1 MASAAFEN
9 DDSGGH
15 PARQQQPTT
24 LSNSSVTSV
33 NNGSD
38 SDDEKDLF
46 ELRLQL
52 VVADRKNSDLERKL
66 QRSQHAVAMVRA
78 SNRNLQQTNALNVA
92 AASEAEALRAKVEA
106 LENSAAEKDS
116 ELKATRHDVTVAVQD
131 AENTHAR
138 LRSSQDHNSRLERKV
153 RSLESELSEANIRS
167 NKAAMSQAE
176 VDDLRTQLAQHS
188 SQNRQYAQRVQMST
202 TDAERL
208 KAQIDGQKREL
219 DDVQAKLAAAESSR
233 DWHRDEHTQI
243 LAVRNTINAG
253 RAPEIDRLKTEVTK
267 LSKEV
272 KGKKDQVPRLKR
284 DIAYYIAHL
293 DLAYRD
299 ARVYTCGHNNLNNIV
314 QDTNETRQWD
324 EASVAEEFFRDWEE
338 DAEFVVEYNS
348 ARQHILNHHRAHES
362 MKRGRGDGS
371 GWIRDE
377 FLHVD
382 SKRRVNVTYN

>member
-233 DWHRDEHTQI
+233 DWYVFQYPPSRLSIDPGDIQCVASAPRNPETAANSSKPPQELLIEFPFTEHVANMSTGTVMSTLRSWQSVTQSMPD
-243 LAVRNTINAG
+243 VR
-253 RAPEIDRLKTEVTK
+253 
-267 LSKEV
+267 
-272 KGKKDQVPRLKR
+272 PRST
-284 DIAYYIAHL
+284 A
-293 DLAYRD
+293 
-299 ARVYTCGHNNLNNIV
+299 
-314 QDTNETRQWD
+314 
-324 EASVAEEFFRDWEE
+324 
-338 DAEFVVEYNS
+338 
-348 ARQHILNHHRAHES
+348 
-362 MKRGRGDGS
+362 
-371 GWIRDE
+371 
-377 FLHVD
+377 
-382 SKRRVNVTYN
+382 

>member
-15 PARQQQPTT
+15 PARQQQPTA

-46 ELRLQL
+46 KLSLQL
-52 VVADRKNSDLERKL
+52 LVADRKNSDLEREL

-106 LENSAAEKDS
+106 LETSAAEKDL
-116 ELKATRHDVTVAVQD
+116 ELEATRHDVTVAVQD

-167 NKAAMSQAE
+167 NKAQAE

-188 SQNRQYAQRVQMST
+188 SQNLQYAQRVQMST

-208 KAQIDGQKREL
+208 KTQIDGQKREL

-233 DWHRDEHTQI
+233 DWYVFQYPPSRLSIDPGDIQCIASAPMNLESAANSSRPPQELLVEFPFTGY
-243 LAVRNTINAG
+243 LANMSTGTVMSTLRSWQSVTRSMPDVR
-253 RAPEIDRLKTEVTK
+253 
-267 LSKEV
+267 
-272 KGKKDQVPRLKR
+272 PRST
-284 DIAYYIAHL
+284 A
-293 DLAYRD
+293 
-299 ARVYTCGHNNLNNIV
+299 
-314 QDTNETRQWD
+314 
-324 EASVAEEFFRDWEE
+324 
-338 DAEFVVEYNS
+338 
-348 ARQHILNHHRAHES
+348 
-362 MKRGRGDGS
+362 
-371 GWIRDE
+371 
-377 FLHVD
+377 
-382 SKRRVNVTYN
+382 